1 LKVPK
6 TVKNIGVSI
15 GAMVLIFLVAG
26 IVYVFLTGRQEPA
39 APAKPA
45 AKKTSTPDILKPAK
59 PAANAPEGVAL
70 ETIDSPVKAGENTS
84 ISVRTNAGST
94 CSIVVTYKGVV
105 SHDSGLA
112 DHASD
117 AYGFATWTWTVEPTV
132 PPGTYPVKVTCSY
145 HGRTGVAIDHLA
157 VTAP

>member
-45 AKKTSTPDILKPAK
+45 A
-59 PAANAPEGVAL
+59 NAPEGVAL

-94 CSIVVTYKGVV
+94 CSIVVTYNGVV